1 MLIRCCSFVRLTHN
15 GDMPPEGCW
24 TAFFRCGGARLGSEE
39 DMNELEQQAK
49 VDQKKNPKK

>member
-1 MLIRCCSFVRLTHN
+1 
-15 GDMPPEGCW
+15 MPPEGCW

-49 VDQKKNPKK
+49 VDQKKKPKK